1 MTHPPPSAPPASG
14 GAAADA
20 AAALAQQA
28 VTVHGLIRSLD
39 EVVAALRGTRVADT
53 WWGPARE
60 ALQAALDLERERLQR
75 EGWRLE
81 SVEIQ
86 LRHEQRLLEE
96 SAPAG
101 LLP

>member
-1 MTHPPPSAPPASG
+1 M
-14 GAAADA
+14 
-20 AAALAQQA
+20 
-28 VTVHGLIRSLD
+28 HGLVRSL
-39 EVVAALRGTRVADT
+39 EEIVAALRGTRVADA

-60 ALQAALDLERERLQR
+60 ALQGALDLERERLQR

-86 LRHEQRLLEE
+86 LRHERELLEE
-96 SAPAG
+96 SVPAG

>member
-1 MTHPPPSAPPASG
+1 MTHPPPSAPPAS
-14 GAAADA
+14 AAADV

-28 VTVHGLIRSLD
+28 ETVRGFIRSLD
-39 EVVAALRGTRVADT
+39 EVVAALRGARVADT

-96 SAPAG
+96 SVPAG

>member
-1 MTHPPPSAPPASG
+1 MTHPPPSAPPAS
-14 GAAADA
+14 AAADA

-39 EVVAALRGTRVADT
+39 EVVAALRGARVADT

-96 SAPAG
+96 SVPAG